1 MLLTIKKRYEI
12 ALFYNYIFENTIST
26 FPLKF
31 ILTVD
36 TKSDTFLNKF
46 LVSSW
51 KTSFLIRNFLIKKWI
66 IQLIFYLTKHVKFL
80 EMFSIKNQSNNLI
93 LVTSHP

>member
-31 ILTVD
+31 IL
-36 TKSDTFLNKF
+36 N
-46 LVSSW
+46 
-51 KTSFLIRNFLIKKWI
+51 IK
-66 IQLIFYLTKHVKFL
+66 
-80 EMFSIKNQSNNLI
+80 IKNDTLLNGFC
-93 LVTSHP
+93 